1 MFLGCYCVLGGGW
14 LGKGGG
20 GVGLLVVFVLLFFT
34 FVWFLAAFFLLL
46 FSLKN
51 KMFMFL
57 TMWPRSSL
65 AGWICHDNFTRK
77 RRKKCSRFPLL
88 FCSWLTRLQ
97 LLFFVLFLVFVCVIF
112 FFLIFLLFFFFF
124 WVLNCFCFLLLF
136 LSVLCFKSVM
146 HLTLADTKL
155 QESNCWHLQTISN
168 QL

>member
-20 GVGLLVVFVLLFFT
+20 GGWFACCICVAVFHICLIPCFF
-34 FVWFLAAFFLLL
+34 FFLLL

-77 RRKKCSRFPLL
+77 KKKNVQGFHFCSAAGWLGCSCCFL
-88 FCSWLTRLQ
+88 FC
-97 LLFFVLFLVFVCVIF
+97 FLFLCVWFF
-112 FFLIFLLFFFFF
+112 FFLIFLLLFFFFF

-136 LSVLCFKSVM
+136 LSVLCLKSVM

-155 QESNCWHLQTISN
+155 
-168 QL
+168 